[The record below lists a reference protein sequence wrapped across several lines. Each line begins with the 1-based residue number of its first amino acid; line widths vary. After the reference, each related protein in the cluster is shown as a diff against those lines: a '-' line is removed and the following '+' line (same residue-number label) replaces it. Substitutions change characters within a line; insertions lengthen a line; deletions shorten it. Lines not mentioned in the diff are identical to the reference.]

1 MRDIIINYMKNQ
13 RFQNKLPE
21 DLKALTVIDVFTSQM
36 TTAFL
41 ESYKENSI
49 LIVNVAA
56 NTTKC
61 YQELDSTV
69 NSNAKWHLKSKFNY
83 WLVFSID

>member
-1 MRDIIINYMKNQ
+1 
-13 RFQNKLPE
+13 
-21 DLKALTVIDVFTSQM
+21 M

-56 NTTKC
+56 NTTKY

-69 NSNAKWHLKSKFNY
+69 NSNAKWHMKSKFNY